1 MSPETAGGV
10 DTEAVPVLKTGR
22 CDHFTFPLSMS
33 TANRPPRFVGLPA
46 SIIVPA
52 TVAGPQSLK
61 PGLTV
66 SFSAGAVRSGW
77 IAGGSCANPNTVHH
91 AAPIIAP
98 PPRHRRFDNLIDA
111 FFLHS
116 LSHGRDRPARLH
128 L

>member
-22 CDHFTFPLSMS
+22 CDHLTFPLSMS
-33 TANRPPRFVGLPA
+33 TANRRPRFVGLPA
-46 SIIVPA
+46 SIVVPA

-77 IAGGSCANPNTVHH
+77 IDGGSGCANPNTVQS
-91 AAPIIAP
+91 AAPVIAP
-98 PPRHRRFDNLIDA
+98 PPHHR
-111 FFLHS
+111 
-116 LSHGRDRPARLH
+116 
-128 L
+128 